1 MTLNDELPDIFKNSA
16 TNLPLEELEQKALDI
31 IANMSQKYTE
41 WAMNDVLKL
50 KKLFEQIQN
59 SSKKEQ
65 DELIRGDFY
74 RTAHDIKGQGAT
86 FDYPLMSDL
95 GAHICSLIKSTN
107 TFQKAHLAILKQDI
121 DDMSVILEKQLNGD
135 GGTVGEHISNRL
147 KNG

>member
-16 TNLPLEELEQKALDI
+16 TNLPLEDLEQKALDI

-41 WAMNDVLKL
+41 WATNDVLKL

-59 SSKKEQ
+59 LSKKEQ

-74 RTAHDIKGQGAT
+74 RTAHDIKGQGTT

-95 GAHICSLIKSTN
+95 GAHICTVIKSTN
-107 TFQKAHLAILKQDI
+107 TFQKTHLAIFKQDI
-121 DDMSVILEKQLNGD
+121 DDMSLVLEKQLSGD
-135 GGTVGEHISNRL
+135 GGVIGEQISNRL

>member
-16 TNLPLEELEQKALDI
+16 TNLPLEDLEQKALDI

-41 WAMNDVLKL
+41 WTTNDVLKL

-65 DELIRGDFY
+65 DELILGDFY

-95 GAHICSLIKSTN
+95 GAHICTVIKSTN
-107 TFQKAHLAILKQDI
+107 TFQKTHLTIFKQDI
-121 DDMSVILEKQLNGD
+121 DDMSLVLEKQLSGD
-135 GGTVGEHISNRL
+135 GGVIGKQISNRL